1 MYLEDYEPIE
11 SIPEARD
18 HSAMIAKLNEVL
30 RPCGTYIHLYGECAR
45 ITTYSCKIRPGTERI
60 LKSIDFTT
68 ILDDSRVMTQKEGAT
83 FRIMVPEDN
92 YSLTFDMAESFND
105 ILHNDKIASLPVM
118 IGQGTDNF
126 MYRKNIDSF
135 PHLLI
140 AGTTGSG
147 KSVAIHN
154 ILCGLLQTHLDDTEY
169 FLIDGKGSELSLYE
183 GIGGFH
189 FIRDTQEAVRTLN
202 VIIREMRRRYATFQ
216 LNGVQDFRSY
226 NDSCRNRMKYIV
238 IVVDELAQLMIENRK
253 GIEPLLI
260 QIAQLG
266 RAAGIHMI
274 LATQSPKKEVV
285 TGLIRANVPA
295 KLILRTATAID
306 SRIVLGQNGA
316 ERLLGKGDALFVS
329 NDNTDPLRVQVPY
342 ISDEL
347 IKFIADDAIFCQAT
361 QEPRY
366 PYLPAIYRRG
376 E

>member
-11 SIPEARD
+11 RIPEGRD
-18 HSAMIAKLNEVL
+18 HSEMIKKLNEVL
-30 RPCGTYIHLYGECAR
+30 KPYGTYIHLYGECAR
-45 ITTYSCKIRPGTERI
+45 LTTYSCKIHPGTERM
-60 LKSIDFTT
+60 LKAIDFTT
-68 ILDDSRVMTQKEGAT
+68 ILDDERVMTQKQGAT

-92 YSLTFDMAESFND
+92 YNLTFDMAQQFNKV
-105 ILHNDKIASLPVM
+105 LHDDHYINLGFLL
-118 IGQGTDNF
+118 GQGSDNVI
-126 MYRKNIDSF
+126 YKRNVEDF

-189 FIRDTQEAVRTLN
+189 FVRNTQEAVRTLE
-202 VIIREMRRRYATFQ
+202 VIIQEMRRRYATFQ
-216 LNGVQDFRSY
+216 LNGVQDFHSY
-226 NDSCRNRMKYIV
+226 NSAFRNQMKYIV
-238 IVVDELAQLMIENRK
+238 IVVDELAQLMMEDRVR
-253 GIEPLLI
+253 IEPLLV

-306 SRIVLGQNGA
+306 SRIVLGRNGA
-316 ERLLGKGDALFVS
+316 EKLLGKGDALFVS
-329 NDNTDPLRVQVPY
+329 NDNVDPLRLQVPY
-342 ISDEL
+342 ISNEL
-347 IKFIADDAIFCQAT
+347 IKFIADDAIFCQTT
-361 QEPRY
+361 QQSRF
-366 PYLPAIYRRG
+366 PYLPAIYSARG
-376 E
+376 